1 MILNGFLRDDKEDFK
16 QKVSWKNVWVVFLY
30 THFMGSSFFFFCLKK
45 VPRDEGLRFC
55 YKAVPKSSITHYL
68 RKPFFCLSLDFL
80 SIMLET
86 RLRYS
91 KYYFNFYLIFSN
103 FQRIRHYVGCWS
115 AACAFARG
123 VTLPLAFSGILLPGA
138 NYFAGGALTGDG
150 LIVKTSN
157 S

>member
-30 THFMGSSFFFFCLKK
+30 THFRGSLFFFFCLKK
-45 VPRDEGLRFC
+45 VPRDEGLGFC

-91 KYYFNFYLIFSN
+91 KYYFK
-103 FQRIRHYVGCWS
+103 
-115 AACAFARG
+115 
-123 VTLPLAFSGILLPGA
+123 LLSH
-138 NYFAGGALTGDG
+138 FF
-150 LIVKTSN
+150 
-157 S
+157 